1 MDQREEAET
10 AAVPR
15 ADDGGAGRRHR
26 GCVHGGG
33 RGANAPMAA
42 NNPRGRGLH
51 VSSTGEALDH
61 GPLKPA
67 VHRPGQRASFMGQHL
82 LLPRAAVA
90 SPQCAI
96 RPPRLASPWT
106 CATELALR
114 LHLVSPTGSSNRL
127 DLLHREG

>member
-1 MDQREEAET
+1 MRVRQDQREEAEI

-26 GCVHGGG
+26 GRVQGGG
-33 RGANAPMAA
+33 RGAHAPMAA
-42 NNPRGRGLH
+42 NNPRGRGLP

-82 LLPRAAVA
+82 ALPRAAVA

-96 RPPRLASPWT
+96 RPPLKAAAPNEGKLGPAPARSMD
-106 CATELALR
+106 LR
-114 LHLVSPTGSSNRL
+114 Q
-127 DLLHREG
+127 